1 MEQVVNEIYES
12 LFSRKKSIRY
22 MIFMGGRGGGRSTVA
37 SQFALAKLIDIAV
50 YFRCAIMRYVFGDI
64 RNSIYREII
73 DRAEEQEALNSL
85 DVSEGSMV
93 IRYGTNSINAVGF
106 RKSSS
111 DQKSKLK
118 SLANYNTIIIEEADE
133 IPEEDF
139 MQLDDSI
146 RTMKGDILI
155 ILLLNP
161 PPRSSW
167 IIKRW
172 FNLKP
177 HPEVKGFYIPVLKEE
192 AKADVLFINANYR
205 DNIKNISDQSIKN
218 YEQYRETKPAHF
230 WNIVEGLVPEV
241 LRGKIYTNWKE
252 IDEVPHEARLV
263 ARGLDFGYHPD
274 PCALTDI
281 YFYNGG
287 YIFDELVYQT
297 NLSNRQLGTIILNQP
312 EKILVIADN
321 AEPKSIAELKE
332 MGIDIIP
339 CEKGVDSVRFGI
351 KKLQNLKISYTKR
364 SKNIKR
370 ESEEYHWLID
380 KEGNEHEKPD
390 PKCDDHGMDSVRYP
404 FSIILPDDPEIEKTR
419 KVEVEKRKQEHK
431 VTVQRDVGL

>member
-1 MEQVVNEIYES
+1 MEQVVNEIYEP
-12 LFSRKKSIRY
+12 LFSREGNIRY
-22 MIFMGGRGGGRSTVA
+22 VILMGGRGGGRSTVA
-37 SQFALAKLIDIAV
+37 SQIGLAKLLDIGT
-50 YFRCAIMRYVFGDI
+50 YFRCAIMRFVLSDV

-73 DRAEEQEALNSL
+73 DRAEEQDAFDSL

-146 RTMKGDILI
+146 RTMKGDIVI

-161 PPRSSW
+161 PPRSHW

-177 HPEVKGFYIPVLKEE
+177 HPEAKGFYIPVLKEE
-192 AKADVLFINANYR
+192 AKADTLFIGANYR
-205 DNIKNISDQSIKN
+205 DNIVNLSNQSIKN
-218 YEQYRETKPAHF
+218 YEQYKDTKPTHF
-230 WNIVEGLVPEV
+230 WNVVEGLIPEV

-252 IDEVPHEARLV
+252 IEEVPHEARLI

-281 YFYNGG
+281 YEYNGG
-287 YIFDELVYQT
+287 YIFDEIVYQT
-297 NLSNRQLGTIILNQP
+297 NLSNRQLGTIILNQI
-312 EKILVIADN
+312 ENILVIADN
-321 AEPKSIAELKE
+321 AEPKAIDELSE
-332 MGIDIIP
+332 MGIDIMP
-339 CEKGVDSVRFGI
+339 CEKGADSVRFGI
-351 KKLQNLKISYTKR
+351 KKLQGMKISYTKR
-364 SKNIKR
+364 SKNLKR
-370 ESEEYHWLID
+370 EQEEYHWFID
-380 KEGNEHEKPD
+380 KDGNEHEKPD
-390 PKCDDHGMDSVRYP
+390 PKCDDHVMDSVRYP
-404 FSIILPDDPEIEKTR
+404 FSILFPNDPVKEREQEIEI
-419 KVEVEKRKQEHK
+419 EHK
-431 VTVQRDVGL
+431 RREHKETVQRDAGL